1 MYDFTFKKSERAD
14 IFVNGYMVGQNV
26 DQYGKGRATS
36 GSTYTAKDVKV
47 EGGSAVVTM
56 KDNDSNMDSIVVK
69 APSII
74 PSCIYLG

>member
-1 MYDFTFKKSERAD
+1 MTFTFKKSNGTRAD
-14 IFVNGYMVGQNV
+14 IFVNGNMVGQNV

-56 KDNDSNMDSIVVK
+56 KDNDSKYGFNR
-69 APSII
+69 
-74 PSCIYLG
+74 C

>member
-1 MYDFTFKKSERAD
+1 MTLHLRSQTVRAD
-14 IFVNGYMVGQNV
+14 IFVNGNMVGQNV

-56 KDNDSNMDSIVVK
+56 KDNDWNME
-69 APSII
+69 PNR
-74 PSCIYLG
+74 C